1 MNGIRSLL
9 LVLTSALVLTGC
21 SGKPSHRS
29 PKVFSNKCTGSHRLF
44 GKTFGDRCEEDTRI
58 EDSVTVKGLDQVDRV
73 SEDKRGN
80 EEGADDR
87 GEILR
92 DGLHV

>member
-1 MNGIRSLL
+1 MSDERNQIFVAG
-9 LVLTSALVLTGC
+9 T
-21 SGKPSHRS
+21 
-29 PKVFSNKCTGSHRLF
+29 NKCIGSHRLF

-92 DGLHV
+92 DGFHVRNHLHR